1 MAEGRNANLMLCM
14 FSFISRCPCLSFGHE
29 HLVSIISQRN
39 VTEPKRKRNDFVSPR
54 KRIDISVGSKRTKD
68 FLFLSSPFSASV
80 AVETEHNADA
90 SSGKLRCSIL
100 ALAPPLLLC
109 LRQNRFHGDVS
120 DVRDFPLALVFLTFC
135 SKEVSLDHTCE
146 TRINTIIRDFN
157 NR

>member
-1 MAEGRNANLMLCM
+1 MAEGRNAHLMLCM
-14 FSFISRCPCLSFGHE
+14 FCFISRCPLSFSHE

-54 KRIDISVGSKRTKD
+54 KRVDISVGSKRTEG

-80 AVETEHNADA
+80 AVETQHNADA

-109 LRQNRFHGDVS
+109 LRQNHFRGDVA
-120 DVRDFPLALVFLTFC
+120 DIRDFPLALLMFC
-135 SKEVSLDHTCE
+135 SKEVSLDHL
-146 TRINTIIRDFN
+146 
-157 NR
+157 